1 MVTPSVP
8 EVKLA
13 VEIADAELVMDN
25 CCELPLQIVAEGGL
39 TVASNGFTVS
49 VAALGEVVSRAATCE
64 VNAILITVE
73 VRRSTRDGQ
82 GVGGCAAELAAIHH
96 VGPEVLTNGP
106 LLPLVSWE

>member
-1 MVTPSVP
+1 MEVITALAGIPDTEIVRMIPNSSSSGMVTPSVP

-49 VAALGEVVSRAATCE
+49 VAALVKS
-64 VNAILITVE
+64 L
-73 VRRSTRDGQ
+73 
-82 GVGGCAAELAAIHH
+82 AEQ
-96 VGPEVLTNGP
+96 
-106 LLPLVSWE
+106 LPVKLMRY